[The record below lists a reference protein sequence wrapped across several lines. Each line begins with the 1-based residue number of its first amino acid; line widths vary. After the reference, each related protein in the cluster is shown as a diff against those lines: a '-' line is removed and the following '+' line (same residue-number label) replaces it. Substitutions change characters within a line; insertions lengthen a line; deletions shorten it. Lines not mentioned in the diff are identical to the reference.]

1 MLVLSSVIC
10 LVSFSLFL
18 LVLGVGVK
26 MRVCVG
32 EYAGESGDIF
42 VFYVQVI
49 FVCCVLLCCCYY

>member
-26 MRVCVG
+26 MRFCVG

-42 VFYVQVI
+42 CFL
-49 FVCCVLLCCCYY
+49 CSGDLCVLCSSVLLL